1 MARTTLGSRMSDWEN
16 EQDQRYWQHLFTE
29 AVEDEDYTQVDELI
43 QEALTFDYE
52 IPFTGDPKVAELLK
66 KHGVK

>member
-1 MARTTLGSRMSDWEN
+1 MTRSTFGSRMADWEN
-16 EQDQRYWQHLFTE
+16 EQDQRYWQRRFRE
-29 AVEDEDYTQVDELI
+29 AVEDEDYIKVDELI
-43 QEALTFDYE
+43 TEALIYDYE